1 MMARRFTVYTSLLTG
16 DFVVT
21 FGNEAYSEGVPVA
34 TFKKKC
40 DADELAVQL
49 NHTVEMY
56 VETYEGAKL
65 GGK

>member
-34 TFKKKC
+34 TFKMKWV
-40 DADELAVQL
+40 AVELAVQL

-56 VETYEGAKL
+56 VETYEGAIL

>member
-1 MMARRFTVYTSLLTG
+1 MIARRFTVYTSSLTG

-21 FGNEAYSEGVPVA
+21 FGNETYSEGSSVA
-34 TFKKKC
+34 TFKMKC

-49 NHTVEMY
+49 NYTVEMY
-56 VETYEGAKL
+56 VDTYEGAML